1 MSTRIPPLL
10 EPYIHI
16 PQSGSLILL
25 TSVLGASTNWLVL
38 RFLYNALSS
47 VSRDPHAAE
56 AEAETAAAAV
66 VLVSFMRDFEFWKDG
81 ARRLGLDLQQLT
93 RAGQFTFIDGL
104 TTLFAVDGTESLS
117 SQRTHAAATPQAV
130 LDDPTAAGVG
140 ATILRQV
147 KVARNGRVLLV
158 LDQPDLLLAATE
170 DDIGAVGMM
179 AMIMGLREYVH
190 STVVTLAADSPLTQ
204 SPTTPL
210 EIQHSAF
217 LVTLAH
223 QASYVMSLRLL
234 DTGTAKDVSGV
245 MRVTMGPEG
254 VDGGGRDGEEEGG
267 DVGVE
272 ERELLYYVGGDGGV
286 KVFER
291 GQ

>member
-10 EPYIHI
+10 EPYIHF
-16 PQSGSLILL
+16 PQSGTLILL

-38 RFLYNALSS
+38 RFLYNVLSA
-47 VSRDPHAAE
+47 SRDS
-56 AEAETAAAAV
+56 AAV
-66 VLVSFMRDFEFWKDG
+66 GDIVVILVSFMRDLEFWKDG
-81 ARRLGLDLQQLT
+81 ARRLGLDLQQLAQKG
-93 RAGQFTFIDGL
+93 RFTFIDGL
-104 TTLFAVDGTESLS
+104 TALFAVDGTESFP
-117 SQRTHAAATPQAV
+117 SQGTLATSQAV
-130 LDDPTAAGVG
+130 LNDPTAAGVG
-140 ATILRQV
+140 ATILQQV
-147 KVARNGRVLLV
+147 KAGRNREDGRVLLV

-170 DDIGAVGMM
+170 DDIGAVGMTS
-179 AMIMGLREYVH
+179 MITELREHVH

-210 EIQHSAF
+210 ETQHSAL

-254 VDGGGRDGEEEGG
+254 VDDAGRDGDDDGN
-267 DVGVE
+267 VGVE